1 MWNSTN
7 DSQVL
12 QCCLTVYSIIFEM
25 NSSYLHI
32 PAIISRVRRSMVCND
47 SDLRCM
53 FSYESFAYS

>member
-47 SDLRCM
+47 IDLRCM
-53 FSYESFAYS
+53 F